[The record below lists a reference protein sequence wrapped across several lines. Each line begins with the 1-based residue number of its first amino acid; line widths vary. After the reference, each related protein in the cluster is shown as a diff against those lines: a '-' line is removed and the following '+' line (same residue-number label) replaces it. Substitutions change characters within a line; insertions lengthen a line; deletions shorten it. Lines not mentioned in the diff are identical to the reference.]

1 MAATICTAATSSTA
15 SLLLPVVRTSGSSS
29 SLPFL
34 PPRSS
39 SSSRFF
45 STASAK
51 HLSSKAEPR
60 FSSLKIRA
68 SSSEETSVDTNEIF
82 SDLKDKWD
90 ALENKSTVLLYGGG
104 GIVGVWLSSTLVG
117 AINSVPLL
125 PKVMELVGLVY
136 TGWFVYRY
144 LLFKQ
149 GRKELATDIETLKK
163 KIAGSE

>member
-34 PPRSS
+34 PPRSSS

-82 SDLKDKWD
+82 SDLKDK
-90 ALENKSTVLLYGGG
+90 
-104 GIVGVWLSSTLVG
+104 
-117 AINSVPLL
+117 L